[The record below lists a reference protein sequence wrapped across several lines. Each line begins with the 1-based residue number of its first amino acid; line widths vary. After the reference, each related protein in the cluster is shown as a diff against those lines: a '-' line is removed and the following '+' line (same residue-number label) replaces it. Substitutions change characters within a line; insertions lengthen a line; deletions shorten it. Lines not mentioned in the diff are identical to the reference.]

1 MAGLLS
7 PSASPDTHFLF
18 EERYQQLERNFNAV
32 VQELQARPEGQ
43 PQQLQ
48 ALLKRMEAELRHQV
62 LRAQGAGS
70 GTAQRLVERES
81 ILQRNFEAVVAL
93 MDGND
98 VPARSPVAGAAGGTP
113 TSPANPNSPFTQH
126 PWQPSSSYEPAVT
139 PDSSNHVAA
148 SRLAAGAESPA
159 LQAAAEREASLRQQL
174 EQKEAAA
181 AAATAATGEQ
191 SASLRKELQ
200 QARPPRIPPPLTP
213 TPHTNPPSAPAR
225 RACRI
230 LPQLPR
236 CPPPSFGHT
245 ALPPPPVRTPHAS
258 RPHVPTLR
266 RASRPRWPAPR
277 LCLRNPSRASN
288 S

>member
-1 MAGLLS
+1 MAGILS

-48 ALLKRMEAELRHQV
+48 TLLKRMEAELRHQV

-93 MDGND
+93 MDGGD
-98 VPARSPVAGAAGGTP
+98 LPPATSPPAGAAGGTP
-113 TSPANPNSPFTQH
+113 TTPAARASSPHSTQH
-126 PWQPSSSYEPAVT
+126 PWQQSSSYEPAVT

-148 SRLAAGAESPA
+148 SPLPAGAESPA

-174 EQKEAAA
+174 QQKEAAA
-181 AAATAATGEQ
+181 AAAAAANEGQ
-191 SASLRKELQ
+191 AAALREELRQ
-200 QARPPRIPPPLTP
+200 VG
-213 TPHTNPPSAPAR
+213 PSSP
-225 RACRI
+225 
-230 LPQLPR
+230 
-236 CPPPSFGHT
+236 
-245 ALPPPPVRTPHAS
+245 
-258 RPHVPTLR
+258 
-266 RASRPRWPAPR
+266 
-277 LCLRNPSRASN
+277 
-288 S
+288 